1 MTLVVLMGRSTLEGL
16 CMRRSLSATSALLAW
31 AWLACSAASES
42 RSWAPV
48 LRAYGVK
55 DERLIRTMDHVR
67 RADFLPEGIR
77 SLEYEDRP
85 LPIGYDQT
93 TSQPSLIAMMI
104 AALEL
109 KPGCNVLEV
118 GTGSGYQ
125 TALLAELCQKVAS
138 IEIVPPL
145 ARSAAARLREL
156 GYKNVNVKGG
166 DGYLGWPEQAPFD
179 GIVVSASAPKVPA
192 PLVAQLKPGGR
203 MIIPIGEEHFGQLL
217 LVIKQADG
225 GYTSERTLPVS
236 FVPMT

>member
-1 MTLVVLMGRSTLEGL
+1 MNR
-16 CMRRSLSATSALLAW
+16 
-31 AWLACSAASES
+31 
-42 RSWAPV
+42 
-48 LRAYGVK
+48 
-55 DERLIRTMDHVR
+55 VR
-67 RADFLPEGIR
+67 RADFLPKGIQ

-85 LPIGYDQT
+85 LLIGYSQT

-138 IEIVPPL
+138 IEIISPL
-145 ARSAAARLREL
+145 AQRAAAQLREL
-156 GYKNVNVKGG
+156 GYKNINVKAG

-203 MIIPIGEEHFGQLL
+203 MIIPIGDSALGQLL

-236 FVPMT
+236 FVPMTGDQAERDRRK

>member
-1 MTLVVLMGRSTLEGL
+1 
-16 CMRRSLSATSALLAW
+16 MRRALWILCAVFASACVAS
-31 AWLACSAASES
+31 SAAPES
-42 RSWAPV
+42 RSWKA
-48 LRAYGVK
+48 LLHRHGVT
-55 DERLIRTMDHVR
+55 DERVVQAMDKVR
-67 RADFLPEGIR
+67 RADFLPSPVR
-77 SLEYEDRP
+77 DLEYEDRP

-109 KPGCNVLEV
+109 KPGCRVLEV

-125 TALLAELCQKVAS
+125 TALLAELCSSVSS
-138 IEIVPPL
+138 IEIVAPL
-145 ARSAAARLREL
+145 AERAAAKLREL
-156 GYKNVNVKGG
+156 GYRNVNVKAG

-236 FVPMT
+236 FVPMTGDQAERDRRK